1 MFLPL
6 DKRHLPD
13 RSGLS
18 RVSEVRIN
26 VFRILSIYCIFR
38 HVKMSC
44 YKDCELGFHLW
55 CWMEKKKQDG
65 MDGKPDNNYLTTW
78 CSTKDCDSPIAKI
91 EIFDKDPLKPPET
104 ITINQT
110 MLNKIVDESLEPGS
124 KGNHK
129 PIAAKKI
136 KNQVTMTAVLGT
148 DLDQK
153 EEECAKLKQVI

>member
-1 MFLPL
+1 
-6 DKRHLPD
+6 
-13 RSGLS
+13 
-18 RVSEVRIN
+18 
-26 VFRILSIYCIFR
+26 
-38 HVKMSC
+38 
-44 YKDCELGFHLW
+44 
-55 CWMEKKKQDG
+55 MEKKKQDG